1 MQPIGLLFKVLW
13 SPGEAMSVLSK
24 NPRVLT
30 PIVFLTLFSM
40 LTGAAIMMK
49 ISPADLALKA
59 IKQSPQGR
67 NFTDDQEQQLR
78 KTMDTP
84 IVKVITL
91 VSQVLGPAVLVL
103 ILTGLYFGLFTMLGR
118 EGGFKA
124 FFSITAFAFIPSIFR
139 QIAAVVSA
147 FVVPVASIM
156 PDELGSISPAVFLD
170 RDAVVPALFIFVNMI
185 DLVTIWILA
194 LLIIGYGQVTRRSL
208 SKAVLA
214 GAVLGPFLVYAV
226 LRIALAWIRG
236 A

>member
-1 MQPIGLLFKVLW
+1 MHTIGLLLKVLW
-13 SPGEAMSVLSK
+13 SPGEAMSLLAK

-40 LTGAAIMMK
+40 LTGAVIMTK
-49 ISPADLALKA
+49 IGPADLAIKA

-67 NFTDDQEQQLR
+67 NFTDEQEQQLR
-78 KTMDTP
+78 KTMDSP
-84 IVKVITL
+84 IVKGITL
-91 VSQVLGPAVLVL
+91 ASTILGPACLVL
-103 ILTGLYFGLFTMLGR
+103 ILAGMYFGIFTMLGR

-124 FFSITAFAFIPSIFR
+124 FLSITAFAFIPSIFR
-139 QIAAVVSA
+139 QLAAVVSA

-170 RDAVVPALFIFVNMI
+170 RDAVAPALFIFVNMI

-194 LLIIGYGQVTRRSL
+194 LLVIGYGQVTRRSL
-208 SKAVLA
+208 SKVAVD
-214 GAVLGPFLVYAV
+214 GGVLGPFLAYAV
-226 LRIALAWIRG
+226 LRIAVAWVRG